1 MPLILIVGNI
11 FTFIAFLFI
20 KLLEFILNIV
30 NCIVGNSISN
40 IFSFIIKTILNV
52 GMFLIIQIIQ
62 IILLINQRQNEYSAD
77 NFALNNGYG
86 GDLLETLYILQKLDL
101 GGKMTLLERLKNTHP
116 DIENRIAKLEQ
127 KIELVETI

>member
-1 MPLILIVGNI
+1 MKILELIFNLANYIVGNTI
-11 FTFIAFLFI
+11 TN
-20 KLLEFILNIV
+20 ILT
-30 NCIVGNSISN
+30 
-40 IFSFIIKTILNV
+40 FIIKTILNI

-127 KIELVETI
+127 KLDLIETI

>member
-1 MPLILIVGNI
+1 
-11 FTFIAFLFI
+11 
-20 KLLEFILNIV
+20 
-30 NCIVGNSISN
+30 
-40 IFSFIIKTILNV
+40 
-52 GMFLIIQIIQ
+52 MFLIIQIIQ
-62 IILLINQRQNEYSAD
+62 IILLINQRQNEYNAD

-127 KIELVETI
+127 KIEIVETI